1 MTQNRYP
8 NQIRIN
14 LKQSQ
19 IQNTN
24 ETPEKNTQYEID
36 MNNKEHNETDFFFF
50 RANFFFFFVD
60 V

>member
-36 MNNKEHNETDFFFF
+36 KNNKEHNETDFFFVL
-50 RANFFFFFVD
+50 RPNFFFL
-60 V
+60 

>member
-14 LKQSQ
+14 LTQSQ

-36 MNNKEHNETDFFFF
+36 MNNKEHNETDFFFSEQI
-50 RANFFFFFVD
+50 FFFFVD

>member
-50 RANFFFFFVD
+50 QSKFFFFFL
-60 V
+60 